1 MSLNV
6 IERKREFG
14 IMRAIGASHGAI
26 QWIVITEG
34 VCVAL
39 LSWLLSVL
47 AAAAPTKVI
56 GDAVGSRLL
65 KAPLAFTFV
74 PSGPIIWLIIIVVIA
89 ALASYLPARNAAQV
103 EVRELLAYE

>member
-47 AAAAPTKVI
+47 TAAAPTKVI

-65 KAPLAFTFV
+65 KAPL
-74 PSGPIIWLIIIVVIA
+74 SKDQKYIDQKYIHNLGI
-89 ALASYLPARNAAQV
+89 
-103 EVRELLAYE
+103 